1 MSIRKI
7 AVILIADEHIGSGHL
22 MRVRNLLPYLHNCEF
37 TLVTMSLGERF
48 LPLCRD
54 YQEIV
59 RVKSE
64 AETVQA
70 VKDLEPDLVLIDNY
84 SVDITL
90 ESRLHDLCPIAVIDD
105 LANRKHQAD
114 ILFDHGLLRKAEDY
128 QGLVSENCRLCIGA
142 EYALVREAFAAIPL
156 HKAPQEPLVLI
167 NFGGA
172 DPVGAC
178 MLTAKSVLKAR
189 LNDKFRFLIL
199 SGISN
204 PQHDALESQFSGI
217 HNFTVQRYCDDMPGL
232 FSKCDL
238 SFGAYG
244 GSFGERLCA
253 GLPSINTVIADNQEG
268 AQNILKRYEV
278 GLDLPLGEL
287 SYPAKV
293 ERTLNTLLEKREIFV
308 QNGRRLIDGR
318 GFVRVSHALLECLQG

>member
-37 TLVTMSLGERF
+37 TLITESLGERF
-48 LPLCRD
+48 VPLCQD
-54 YQEIV
+54 YKEIV
-59 RVKSE
+59 RVKSDE
-64 AETVQA
+64 ETLKA
-70 VKDLEPDLVLIDNY
+70 LKTLKPSLVLIDNY
-84 SVDITL
+84 SVDISL
-90 ESRLHDLCPIAVIDD
+90 ERRVHELCPIAVIDD
-105 LANRKHQAD
+105 LANRRHQAD
-114 ILFDHGLLRKAEDY
+114 ILFDHGLLRKAQDY
-128 QGLVSENCRLCIGA
+128 QGLVPDNCRLCIGA
-142 EYALVREAFAAIPL
+142 EYALVREAFAAIPQ
-156 HKAPQEPLVLI
+156 HKAADEPLVLI

-178 MLTAKSVLKAR
+178 MLTAESVLKAR
-189 LNDKFRFLIL
+189 LNEKYRFLIL

-204 PQHDALESQFSGI
+204 PQHEALEAKFSGI

-268 AQNILKRYEV
+268 APEILKRYEV
-278 GLDLPLGEL
+278 GLDLPLEGL
-287 SYPAKV
+287 SDPDKV
-293 ERTLNTLLEKREIFV
+293 AGALNILAAKREIFV
-308 QNGRRLIDGR
+308 RNGRTLIDGR
-318 GFVRVSHALLECLQG
+318 GYVRVSEALLECLKG